1 MAFLVITYGL
11 PLAFRLP
18 MVKDHLSSSVI
29 SVDVEDDLKTVA
41 QLLSRN
47 RITGAPVVEDGTV
60 IGILSRNDLLRA
72 ICTVPT
78 DASDQTKEESL
89 DKIRATKVWK
99 VCQDIGKPLS
109 ILPDAS
115 LLEATK
121 MMTDRKFNRLMV
133 KGQYSSMLG
142 IITSTDTVFSLLGC
156 DAASALSI
164 ETSEHKFGRLP
175 SGTRDS
181 EDSESSAQEE
191 LCGLG
196 SAAGV
201 QEWMTQTGL
210 IVMPPEMNLR
220 DAGLLLR
227 AAVVTGAPVIDD
239 GRLVGV
245 VSRNDLLTGLL
256 SIPMEANQAEFESE
270 IARLQALPVRELMSP
285 SPVTITPEVSM
296 LGAAKIM
303 AESRLNRL
311 LVTSAEGSDDLIGI
325 ISSTDLV
332 FALLGCGADEADA
345 DVAIDPRRLGNLY
358 RPGIY

>member
-1 MAFLVITYGL
+1 
-11 PLAFRLP
+11 

-29 SVDVEDDLKTVA
+29 SVDVEDNLQTVA
-41 QLLSRN
+41 QLLSGN

-78 DASDQTKEESL
+78 DASDQVKEESL

-121 MMTDRKFNRLMV
+121 LMTDRKFNRLMV

-142 IITSTDTVFSLLGC
+142 FISSSDTVFSLLGC
-156 DAASALSI
+156 DAASARGI
-164 ETSEHKFGRLP
+164 DTSKHKFGSLP

-181 EDSESSAQEE
+181 NEYLEESLAQDE

-210 IVMPPEMNLR
+210 IVVPPDMSLR

-227 AAVVTGAPVIDD
+227 AAVVTGAPVVED
-239 GRLVGV
+239 GHLVGV

-256 SIPMEANQAEFESE
+256 SIPLDAKQDVFESE
-270 IARLQALPVRELMSP
+270 IARMQALPVRELMSS
-285 SPVTITPEVSM
+285 SPVTITPEISM

>member
-1 MAFLVITYGL
+1 
-11 PLAFRLP
+11 
-18 MVKDHLSSSVI
+18 
-29 SVDVEDDLKTVA
+29 
-41 QLLSRN
+41 
-47 RITGAPVVEDGTV
+47 
-60 IGILSRNDLLRA
+60 
-72 ICTVPT
+72 
-78 DASDQTKEESL
+78 
-89 DKIRATKVWK
+89 
-99 VCQDIGKPLS
+99 
-109 ILPDAS
+109 
-115 LLEATK
+115 
-121 MMTDRKFNRLMV
+121 MV

-142 IITSTDTVFSLLGC
+142 IISSTDTVFSLLGC
-156 DAASALSI
+156 DAASARGI
-164 ETSEHKFGRLP
+164 DTSLHKFGNLP

-181 EDSESSAQEE
+181 SEDAESSAQDE

-210 IVMPPEMNLR
+210 IVMPPDMNLR

-227 AAVVTGAPVIDD
+227 AAAVTGAPVIED

-256 SIPMEANQAEFESE
+256 SIPLDAKQAEFESE

-285 SPVTITPEVSM
+285 SPVTITPQVSM
-296 LGAAKIM
+296 LGAAQIM

-332 FALLGCGADEADA
+332 FALLGCGADDADA